1 MYICICIY
9 TCICVHRLRCDQED
23 EDKTPPHT
31 QAKFSTAPSHTAD
44 MDDLAQKMQEMADG
58 MKAMALAQKYTQE
71 KVKELSDR
79 QERLES
85 AVAQASQASFH
96 GVREPSPKRTRMA
109 LEFSQP
115 QAETTE
121 EEPKEGMQKH
131 ITRGETVDLIHQ
143 VLTTVVAPQVQELV
157 NRVDA
162 RVSIIEGD
170 VHRLKLRLAWVER
183 DVMVLQTDVAKR
195 QIVLRSWPK
204 NSTEKTRW
212 ATVEKLLDE
221 AGVWKSTVVLT
232 TPVYQADPPEYP
244 EDRLSPISILTVQ
257 SFEDR
262 QKIFKTSGK
271 FSKYVSKPGEDPE
284 DDATQIKLIP
294 GITQMERRLEAPL
307 QHMMNAFTA
316 AFKAYKGVSFKPQW
330 KTLTLTDDRESW
342 MGRVK
347 YVRQGASFST
357 VSPQSNWKCMV
368 QLPEELAERVIASWK
383 NTWTEQLA
391 KQVHLTDAE
400 DKAAEGLSTEQ
411 KAHWTRALTKPRPQ
425 WNEGA
430 DLGVQEWKA
439 RYAWEFP
446 WEIEFETLPKD
457 HPEREAYAKLRTVEE
472 LMMEMTAD
480 ATMAQAEEEGNDAWA
495 HYRKAST
502 APTAAAEASTGSAG
516 SGHVSQ

>member
-1 MYICICIY
+1 
-9 TCICVHRLRCDQED
+9 
-23 EDKTPPHT
+23 
-31 QAKFSTAPSHTAD
+31 

-58 MKAMALAQKYTQE
+58 MKAMALAQKDTQE
-71 KVKELSDR
+71 KVKELADR
-79 QERLES
+79 QDKLEN
-85 AVAQASQASFH
+85 AVAQAAQASFH
-96 GVREPSPKRTRMA
+96 SIREPSPKRTRLA

-115 QAETTE
+115 QTEEAE
-121 EEPKEGMQKH
+121 EEPKEEMQKH

-162 RVSIIEGD
+162 RVTNIEGD
-170 VHRLKLRLAWVER
+170 IHRLKLRLAWVER

-195 QIVLRSWPK
+195 QIVLRNWPK

-232 TPVYQADPPEYP
+232 TPVYHADPPEYP
-244 EDRLSPISILTVQ
+244 EARLSPISILTVH

-262 QKIFKTSGK
+262 QKIFKTIGK
-271 FSKYVSKPGEDPE
+271 FSKYVSKPGEAPE
-284 DDATQIKLIP
+284 EDATQIKLIP

-330 KTLTLTDDRESW
+330 KTLTLTDDRDSW

-347 YVRQGASFST
+347 YVRQGASYST
-357 VSPQSNWKCMV
+357 VSPQSNWKCIV
-368 QLPEELAERVIASWK
+368 QLPEEMADKVIDSWK
-383 NTWTEQLA
+383 GTWAEQLA

-411 KAHWTRALTKPRPQ
+411 KAHWTRALTRPRPQ
-425 WNEGA
+425 WNEGVE
-430 DLGVQEWKA
+430 LGVQEWKA

-457 HPEREAYAKLRTVEE
+457 HPERVAYAKLRTVEE
-472 LMMEMTAD
+472 LMLEMTAD
-480 ATMAQAEEEGNDAWA
+480 ATMAQAEEEGGGAWA
-495 HYRKAST
+495 HYKKAS
-502 APTAAAEASTGSAG
+502 ASTDPTGSAAG
-516 SGHVSQ
+516 VTGTAASSAQASQ